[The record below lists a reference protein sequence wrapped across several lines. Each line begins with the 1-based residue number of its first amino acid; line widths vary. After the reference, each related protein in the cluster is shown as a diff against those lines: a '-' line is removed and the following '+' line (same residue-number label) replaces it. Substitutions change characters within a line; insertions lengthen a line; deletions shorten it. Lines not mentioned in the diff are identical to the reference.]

1 MTTLGAI
8 FLPHLPPE
16 RLRSVAQAAD
26 QAGLE
31 QLWLWEDCFKES
43 AVAAMAAALAWTERL
58 QVGIGLMPVPMRN
71 VATVAMEAATLE
83 RLFPGRPVI
92 GVGHGVLDWMGQI
105 GARAASPLTLLGE
118 HLDALR
124 ALLAGGSVTTEGRYV
139 TLKDVRLDWPPTSAP
154 AVLAGAEGPKTLAL
168 AGAKADGLILPG
180 GTDPDRLRQAV
191 ATAQAGRDEAGVD
204 APMRVVVFVPVAFG
218 EQSDADARL
227 EANRLRWQWPA
238 HRLLGVAGDAAHV
251 AAGLQPWIDAGA
263 DTVVLQP
270 MDDEPDPEE
279 FVRTVAQQVRPLVD

>member
-8 FLPHLPPE
+8 FLPHFPPE
-16 RLRSVAQAAD
+16 RLRAVAQAAD
-26 QAGLE
+26 RAGLE

-43 AVAAMAAALAWTERL
+43 AVAAMSAALAWTDRL

-71 VATVAMEAATLE
+71 VATVAMEVATLE

-105 GARAASPLTLLGE
+105 GARAGSPLTLLGE

-124 ALLAGGSVTTEGRYV
+124 ALLAGESVSTEGRYV
-139 TLKDVRLDWPPTSAP
+139 RLQDVRLDWPPADP
-154 AVLAGAEGPKTLAL
+154 PLVLAGAEGPKTLVL

-180 GTDPDRLRQAV
+180 GTDPERLRQAV
-191 ATAQAGRDEAGVD
+191 ETARAGREAAGVT
-204 APMRVVVFVPVAFG
+204 APLHVVVFVPAVFG
-218 EQSDADARL
+218 ADAEARL
-227 EANRLRWQWPA
+227 DANRLRWKWPDD
-238 HRLLGVAGDAAHV
+238 RLLGVAGDAAQV

-270 MDDEPDPEE
+270 MDDEQDPEGY
-279 FVRTVAQQVRPLVD
+279 VRTVGRDVRPLVR

>member
-1 MTTLGAI
+1 MTALGAI
-8 FLPHLPPE
+8 FLPSFRPE
-16 RLRSVAQAAD
+16 RLRSVAEAAD
-26 QAGLE
+26 AAALE

-43 AVAAMAAALAWTERL
+43 AVATMAAVLAWTERL

-124 ALLAGGSVTTEGRYV
+124 ALLVGKSVTTDGRYV
-139 TLKDVRLDWPPTSAP
+139 HLDGVRLDWPPEQAP
-154 AVLAGAEGPKTLAL
+154 PVLAGAEGPKTLAV
-168 AGAKADGLILPG
+168 AGAKADGLISPG
-180 GTDPDRLRQAV
+180 GTSPERLREAV
-191 ATAQAGRDEAGVD
+191 GIARAAREAAGVQR
-204 APMRVVVFVPVAFG
+204 PFRTVVFVPAATG
-218 EQSDADARL
+218 PDAAAKLD
-227 EANRLRWQWPA
+227 ANRERWNHPA
-238 HRLLGVAGDAAHV
+238 DQLLGVAGDAA
-251 AAGLQPWIDAGA
+251 AIADGIQPWIEAGA

-270 MDDEPDPEE
+270 MDDEPDPEAYVR
-279 FVRTVAQQVRPLVD
+279 FVAEQVRPLVD